1 MTDKDVTRNVRS
13 SGEEGVETPTQRHFR
28 SIGQK
33 NTFPFGERYQRS
45 EQKKALIEKFR
56 ERERKTK
63 REKKT
68 SKEEAS

>member
-13 SGEEGVETPTQRHFR
+13 SGEEGVETPTERHIR

-45 EQKKALIEKFR
+45 GRKKALIEKFK
-56 ERERKTK
+56 ERERKVK
-63 REKKT
+63 GEKKT
-68 SKEEAS
+68 GKEGAS